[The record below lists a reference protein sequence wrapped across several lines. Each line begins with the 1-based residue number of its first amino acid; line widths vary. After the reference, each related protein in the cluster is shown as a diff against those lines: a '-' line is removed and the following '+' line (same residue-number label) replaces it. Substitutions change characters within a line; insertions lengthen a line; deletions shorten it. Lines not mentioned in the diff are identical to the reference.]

1 MTPGADKSREAAEEC
16 SPRRKAWVQSVRE
29 PSPSGAK
36 EKFSGAGNSRAA
48 LDRTAA
54 LPRIRLGRDGI

>member
-16 SPRRKAWVQSVRE
+16 SPRPKAWVQSVRE

-36 EKFSGAGNSRAA
+36 EKFSG
-48 LDRTAA
+48 TAIIELIWTGQPTA
-54 LPRIRLGRDGI
+54 IPTYVRKGHG